1 MKILIVEDEE
11 LLSESLCE
19 LLAAHGFETE
29 AVYDGETGL
38 EYGLLAVYDLI
49 ILDIMLPGMDGFE
62 TARRLRA
69 KHMSTPILM
78 LTARSGVEAVFR
90 GWTPERTTICPSPLT
105 CVSCWPA

>member
-38 EYGLLAVYDLI
+38 EYGLLAVYDTVLA
-49 ILDIMLPGMDGFE
+49 LFPLSAAALP
-62 TARRLRA
+62 AR
-69 KHMSTPILM
+69 
-78 LTARSGVEAVFR
+78 
-90 GWTPERTTICPSPLT
+90 
-105 CVSCWPA
+105 